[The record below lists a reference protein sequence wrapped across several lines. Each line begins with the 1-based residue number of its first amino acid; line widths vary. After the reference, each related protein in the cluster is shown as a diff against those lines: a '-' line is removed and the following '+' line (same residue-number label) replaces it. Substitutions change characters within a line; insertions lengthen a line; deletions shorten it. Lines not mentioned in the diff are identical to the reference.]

1 MPFHKTQHVAT
12 ALIALILLAVG
23 CNRDLKQTDEIPSP
37 TDAGP
42 IQLTDDSFQ
51 AEVLESELPVLVDM
65 WAPWCKPCIAMKPT
79 IQRLALELSGDVK
92 VAELNIEENPFIQEK
107 YDIDKYPMLLIF
119 VDGIETR
126 RLVGSKTHEQLLN
139 ALSNHVAVEKLR

>member
-23 CNRDLKQTDEIPSP
+23 CDRDLSQTDEIPSP

-65 WAPWCKPCIAMKPT
+65 WAPWCKPCIAMKPA

-92 VAELNIEENPFIQEK
+92 VAELNIEENPFIQKK
-107 YDIDKYPMLLIF
+107 YDIDKYPILLIF
-119 VDGIETR
+119 VDGIETQ

-139 ALSNHVAVEKLR
+139 ALTNHVAVEKLR